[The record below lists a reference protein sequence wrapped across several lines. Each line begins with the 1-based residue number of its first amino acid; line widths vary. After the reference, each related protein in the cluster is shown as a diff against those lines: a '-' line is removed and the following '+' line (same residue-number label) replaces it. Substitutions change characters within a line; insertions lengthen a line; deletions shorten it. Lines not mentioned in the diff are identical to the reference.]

1 MYTISEIH
9 QIEVL
14 MIITFNKNEEHGI
27 DDDSFFFLNILSKK
41 QK

>member
-27 DDDSFFFLNILSKK
+27 DDDSFFFF
-41 QK
+41 

>member
-27 DDDSFFFLNILSKK
+27 DDDSFFFFKYIF
-41 QK
+41 

>member
-27 DDDSFFFLNILSKK
+27 DDDSFFFFKIYFL
-41 QK
+41 